1 MFFICLAL
9 AQTSGNAISKVQ
21 DSKSLADADASSE
34 YYSDEEDVP
43 KKLQ

>member
-1 MFFICLAL
+1 MFFIYLAL

-21 DSKSLADADASSE
+21 DSKSLADADASAE